1 MDKYFTTDAYYKI
14 EIQRT
19 RAFSIYMG
27 LVPPPSIFAQYL
39 GHYYTMTFLRCLF
52 ILF

>member
-27 LVPPPSIFAQYL
+27 LVPPPSIFAQAE
-39 GHYYTMTFLRCLF
+39 TCNIWDIT
-52 ILF
+52 IP

>member
-27 LVPPPSIFAQYL
+27 LVPPPSIFG
-39 GHYYTMTFLRCLF
+39 GHIWDIT
-52 ILF
+52 IP